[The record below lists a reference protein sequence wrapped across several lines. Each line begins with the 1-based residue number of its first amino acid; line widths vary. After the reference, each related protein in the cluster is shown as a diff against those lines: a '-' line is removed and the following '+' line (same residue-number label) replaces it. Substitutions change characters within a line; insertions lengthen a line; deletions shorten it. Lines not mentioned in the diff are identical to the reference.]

1 MLRPLP
7 PSSRFLP
14 HRRNEESLFSAGLKV
29 NPWNVKLLNNMAR
42 IEESRHNVEAAITYY
57 RTALQ
62 IESQS
67 LRTFMNLG
75 NLYSRLGKLREAESV
90 FLKVCHVFLP
100 FPFRFQSP
108 LSSFP
113 SNNCVPDCLTACRI
127 SGSESFAQE
136 EKLT

>member
-1 MLRPLP
+1 M
-7 PSSRFLP
+7 
-14 HRRNEESLFSAGLKV
+14 

-42 IEESRHNVEAAITYY
+42 IEESRQNVHAAIAYY

-62 IESQS
+62 IEKQS

-90 FLKVCHVFLP
+90 FLKVCHVFSP

-108 LSSFP
+108 LFFISVLQLYS
-113 SNNCVPDCLTACRI
+113 CCLTACDISI
-127 SGSESFAQE
+127 SGGVNH
-136 EKLT
+136 LLRRRN